1 MTTQLEAAEQELYEW
16 ATGKMSCISEMLNIE
31 GNSEDRTKT
40 LALVEARDAD
50 AIRAAREKVLA
61 LRLLASGVSSD
72 DYTPTTDQVRRSYCE
87 GRWAPG
93 WEPGRVALSFDRWLA
108 AHDAA
113 LLEAQST
120 ELALCKTRAR
130 WVQVV
135 VAELNADLD
144 RTEAERD
151 AARATIIKA
160 HDVWAGSWQ
169 FGLEIEDRIML
180 SAILSRGARE
190 ATEPSEP

>member
-72 DYTPTTDQVRRSYCE
+72 DYTPTTE
-87 GRWAPG
+87 KA
-93 WEPGRVALSFDRWLA
+93 FDRWLA

-144 RTEAERD
+144 VAEAERD
-151 AARATIIKA
+151 AALATIA
-160 HDVWAGSWQ
+160 
-169 FGLEIEDRIML
+169 E
-180 SAILSRGARE
+180 ARNC
-190 ATEPSEP
+190 PSNLT

>member
-1 MTTQLEAAEQELYEW
+1 MNDDEYVPTTEQVRDGY
-16 ATGKMSCISEMLNIE
+16 SIDP
-31 GNSEDRTKT
+31 EDEYCDPINASFNR
-40 LALVEARDAD
+40 RW
-50 AIRAAREKVLA
+50 AARA
-61 LRLLASGVSSD
+61 
-72 DYTPTTDQVRRSYCE
+72 
-87 GRWAPG
+87 
-93 WEPGRVALSFDRWLA
+93 FDRWLA
-108 AHDAA
+108 EHDAA

-120 ELALCKTRAR
+120 ELALYKTRAR
-130 WVQVV
+130 WVQVL

>member
-1 MTTQLEAAEQELYEW
+1 M
-16 ATGKMSCISEMLNIE
+16 
-31 GNSEDRTKT
+31 
-40 LALVEARDAD
+40 
-50 AIRAAREKVLA
+50 
-61 LRLLASGVSSD
+61 SD
-72 DYTPTTDQVRRSYCE
+72 D
-87 GRWAPG
+87 
-93 WEPGRVALSFDRWLA
+93 EPQNPEADWHFTHA
-108 AHDAA
+108 EMMAHDAA

-144 RTEAERD
+144 RIEAERD

-190 ATEPSEP
+190 AAEPWTDPAPYLNAKTGDRYAYRDAWPSMVNLTLKPRTRSQYDAEEGKR